1 MDNYDMF
8 NDDFDMDQY
17 IHFPSKSVF
26 FILAGLTESV
36 LVDL

>member
-26 FILAGLTESV
+26 SLWRG
-36 LVDL
+36 

>member
-26 FILAGLTESV
+26 FSFWRG
-36 LVDL
+36 

>member
-26 FILAGLTESV
+26 FHFGGA
-36 LVDL
+36 D